1 MVYNHHFVGQHDKI
15 SPELAMKKIRILLTK
30 IGLDGHD
37 RGIKVV
43 AAALREAGM
52 EVIYTGPWQA
62 IDTVV
67 ETALQED
74 VDVIGL
80 SSLAYDHLLVP
91 KLMECL
97 KHKRPDGPI
106 VIVGGVIPDQ
116 DIPLLMDSGVAA
128 VFPSGTALEKIVHF
142 IESHI
147 K

>member
-1 MVYNHHFVGQHDKI
+1 
-15 SPELAMKKIRILLTK
+15 MKKIRVLLAK

-37 RGIKVV
+37 RGVKVI

-62 IDTVV
+62 IENVV
-67 ETALQED
+67 ETALEED

-91 KLMECL
+91 KLMENL
-97 KHKRPDGPI
+97 KQKSSDGPI

-116 DIPLLMDSGVAA
+116 DIALLKNSGVSA
-128 VFPSGTALEKIVHF
+128 VFPAGTVLEDIVNF
-142 IESHI
+142 VKSHI
-147 K
+147 NC